1 MINNPEDPAVSKKY
15 LQIMASA
22 HKLFWAHGIRRVTI
36 EEVCRHAQVSKMTF
50 YKYFSNKD
58 DLALKVVTKVI
69 EEAEKKYFSIVEQGI
84 AYTDKI
90 DLIVKLKLEQTGELS
105 KEMLA
110 DLWTQQYP
118 AIAEF
123 IEQKK
128 VENFRIFIE
137 DIKKHQE
144 KGEIRQDLKP
154 EFLLYMLN
162 KMIEMMDDENL
173 MRLYKSTPELVAELV
188 NYFFY
193 GLMPPQ
199 GKKNA

>member
-1 MINNPEDPAVSKKY
+1 MANNHPKSKKY
-15 LQIMASA
+15 LQILESA
-22 HKLFWAHGIRRVTI
+22 HKLFWAHGIKRVSI

-58 DLALKVVTKVI
+58 DLALTVVKKVF
-69 EEAEKKYFSIVEQGI
+69 EDAEKKYFAITEKCVTYSE
-84 AYTDKI
+84 KI
-90 DLIVKLKLEQTGELS
+90 DLIVKMKLEQTGELS

-110 DLWTQQYP
+110 DLWTQSYP

-128 VENFRIFIE
+128 IENFRIFIE
-137 DIKKHQE
+137 DVIKHQE
-144 KGEIRQDLKP
+144 KGEIRRDLKP

-173 MRLYKSTPELVAELV
+173 LQLYKSTPELVVELV

-193 GLMPPQ
+193 GIMPPQ
-199 GKKNA
+199 PKKNE